1 VNRVLRIAAYR
12 RLLAAY
18 TLNELAFMVGS
29 LTLALLVY
37 RRTGSAFG
45 ATAFFLFSQ
54 FVPALISPA
63 AVARLDGRRPRVVL
77 PALYWFEALVF
88 FALAWVAMHFSLVA
102 VLALALV
109 DGIAAL
115 TSRSLARAATVSVT
129 SEAGLLRE
137 GNAVAN
143 GAFSICFM
151 LGPVVGGAVVAVGG
165 TSLALIADGCLF
177 GLIGFTLVTA
187 RGLPEPATSRASAKG
202 RVRAALAYARNHV
215 LISRLLLLQAFGV
228 LFFTISVP
236 VEVVFAQQTLH
247 AGAAGYGGLLSAWGG
262 GAVAGAAV
270 YARWRGLPN
279 RELIVAGA
287 AALGVGFLVMAASP
301 TISVALVGA
310 AVAGVGNGI
319 EAVAARTALQE
330 LVEDR
335 WMALMMS
342 LNDSMFQCVPGAG
355 ILLGGALTA
364 LGSPRTALAVAA
376 GGSLLVTGAAWFALS
391 SMAATS
397 VLSDHVGSGES
408 GPDPGLGIDD
418 PYAERESGE
427 SDDPLHEAAPA
438 PVGRHQ

>member
-1 VNRVLRIAAYR
+1 MNRVLRIPAYR

-45 ATAFFLFSQ
+45 ATAFFLVSQ
-54 FVPALISPA
+54 FAPALISPA
-63 AVARLDGRRPRVVL
+63 AVARLDGRRPRAVL

-102 VLALALV
+102 VLALGLV
-109 DGIAAL
+109 DGVAAL

-129 SEAGLLRE
+129 SGAGLLRE

-143 GAFSICFM
+143 AAFSICFM
-151 LGPVVGGAVVAVGG
+151 LGPIVGGAVVAAGG

-177 GLIGFTLVTA
+177 GLIGFTLATA
-187 RGLPEPATSRASAKG
+187 RGLPEPARSRASAKG
-202 RVRAALAYARNHV
+202 RVRAALAYARERV
-215 LISRLLLLQAFGV
+215 VISRLLLLQGFGV

-236 VEVVFAQQTLH
+236 VEVVFAQHTLH

-270 YARWRGLPN
+270 YARWRGLPS
-279 RELIVAGA
+279 RELIVLGAGA
-287 AALGVGFLVMAASP
+287 LGAGFLVMAVSP
-301 TISVALVGA
+301 TIAVALVGA

-330 LVEDR
+330 LVEER

-342 LNDSMFQCVPGAG
+342 LNDSLFQCVPGAG

-376 GGSLLVTGAAWFALS
+376 GGSLLVTGAAWFALAPL
-391 SMAATS
+391 AAADG
-397 VLSDHVGSGES
+397 LRDRLGSHRS
-408 GPDPGLGIDD
+408 GPDPGNGAED
-418 PYAERESGE
+418 PDPTPRPRSGFRR
-427 SDDPLHEAAPA
+427 
-438 PVGRHQ
+438 G